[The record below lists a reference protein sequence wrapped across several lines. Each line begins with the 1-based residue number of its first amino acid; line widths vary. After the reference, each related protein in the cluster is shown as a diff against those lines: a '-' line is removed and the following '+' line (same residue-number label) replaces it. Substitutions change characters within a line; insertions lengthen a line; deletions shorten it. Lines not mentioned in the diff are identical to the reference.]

1 MESQGIEQLD
11 KMSVIRCEHS
21 LFDQVGSFSRD
32 LGFDCC
38 TFVLRMPLPLTR
50 RNITVFSDCPA
61 VSGKALNQEEYL
73 RHGTRVI
80 NKIDSVRPPVL
91 PVDCFDSVGRS
102 CDGSCFC
109 GLSIGWAHTNR
120 NSNGVVG
127 TLMLGRNGAPLSKN
141 ELQDRELSLLRLAQI
156 THMRMSQIL
165 TTSMMP
171 EARVKLTE
179 REIEVLRWT
188 ADGKTSAET
197 SEILNI
203 TERTVN
209 FHIANAMT
217 KLNSSSK
224 TAAVVRAVALG
235 LLTRY

>member
-1 MESQGIEQLD
+1 MNTQEIEQLD
-11 KMSVIRCEHS
+11 KMRVLRCEHS
-21 LFDQVGSFSRD
+21 LFGMAGDFARK

-50 RNITVFSDCPA
+50 RNVTVFSDCPA
-61 VSGKALNQEEYL
+61 VSEGTVCRHSKREAVPLNIMGAVETRALAE
-73 RHGTRVI
+73 
-80 NKIDSVRPPVL
+80 
-91 PVDCFDSVGRS
+91 DCFNALGHS

-109 GLSIGWAHTNR
+109 GMNIGWAHTSR
-120 NSNGVVG
+120 NANGVVG
-127 TLMLGRNGAPLSKN
+127 TLMLGRDGTPLSKN
-141 ELQDRELSLLRLAQI
+141 ELKDLEFSLLRLAQI
-156 THMRMSQIL
+156 THTQMSQIL
-165 TTSMMP
+165 TATMMP
-171 EARVKLTE
+171 EVQVKLTN

-197 SEILNI
+197 SEILSI

-209 FHIANAMT
+209 FHIANAMA

-235 LLTRY
+235 LLTCY